1 MSHTN
6 STSNYSLPQFV
17 GSDTPAWLT
26 DVNGAMS
33 AIDTQMKANADSA
46 STAGTNATTAN
57 TNIGTLSNLNTTS
70 KTNLVSA
77 VNEVNTNLNT
87 VSGVASGA
95 SSNATSAKNKA
106 DALETYLTLTQFNT
120 LTGTSNNATIAWT
133 SVREA
138 VNADG
143 SMGKIYGA
151 FLATPTS
158 TTNSYVRFASSFRP
172 SSKITINAGGLKQ
185 RNDYPDVDKTI
196 YPTDFTIDTDGTIQF
211 DFASSDYNTAYR
223 VVLPPC
229 LYFAKDFG
237 DTGTL

>member
-77 VNEVNTNLNT
+77 VNEVNTNLGT

-95 SSNATSAKNKA
+95 SSSATQA
-106 DALETYLTLTQFNT
+106 
-120 LTGTSNNATIAWT
+120 NNAITALT
-133 SVREA
+133 NYLDMVSFSEKTPSVSGGTLNFSHVYCA
-138 VNADG
+138 SNADG
-143 SMGKIYGA
+143 SLGKIYG
-151 FLATPTS
+151 FFSATC
-158 TTNSYVRFASSFRP
+158 TNSNGAT
-172 SSKITINAGGLKQ
+172 ITIPSELRPTEEITVYGIAIKQ
-185 RNDYPDVDKTI
+185 RIAPQQDHIYACPITI
-196 YPTDFTIDTDGTIQF
+196 ATNGNVTIPMLTGEYNGTYYYNLM
-211 DFASSDYNTAYR
+211 ASIIFCKN
-223 VVLPPC
+223 
-229 LYFAKDFG
+229 FG
-237 DTGTL
+237 DTPYNE